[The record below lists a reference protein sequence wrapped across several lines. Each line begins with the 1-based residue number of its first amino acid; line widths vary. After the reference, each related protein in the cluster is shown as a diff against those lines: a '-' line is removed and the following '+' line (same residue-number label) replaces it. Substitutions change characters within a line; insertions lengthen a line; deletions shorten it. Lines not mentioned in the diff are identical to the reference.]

1 MAERTIFQTLS
12 KIMGGGTGR
21 SPRQD
26 SPSKTVHTY
35 NINPADDIIF
45 STKDKDEF
53 LKKKLE
59 AKQERL
65 LAMQWYK
72 AGLELDTAASESLT
86 NLQMMYRDA
95 ELMERT
101 TPEIGT
107 ALEIVAEETCM
118 IGSTGKML
126 NVASKSDRIK
136 SILEDLFYNR
146 LDLHIS
152 LPMVVKDTAKYGNE
166 FMLLNINK
174 ESGIT
179 GWRRLPVY
187 EIQRLENGISS
198 PYSAIGSMQ
207 QLGDEIKPDDTKFL
221 WVGKSDSSPFQ
232 NWQVAHFRLIN
243 DSTFLPYGVS
253 WLHKARRSWR
263 MLTMMEDMMLIY
275 RLERSVERRVFKI
288 YTGAIDDNDVPAY
301 MQQVANQFKRT
312 PIIDPQT
319 GQIDLRKNF
328 ASIDSDFFIP
338 FRSEDTASKIES
350 LPSVQ
355 NPTSMDD
362 IEYMK
367 QHLLAALRVP
377 KAFLNFT
384 NGDGSKGQSLSLMDI
399 RFSRMINRVQQA
411 ILMEL
416 NKIAII
422 HLTVLGFADEA
433 TNFSLTMNNPSSQ
446 IEMQELD
453 ALAKRVQ
460 TAQTLL
466 ADPGNG
472 IQLYSYHRV
481 LKEILHMSD
490 SEIAENLNEIRL
502 EKALAS
508 ELQLTQQIIKKT
520 GIFDPTDRIY
530 GDPEAKYDYSQ
541 AEEGEGGGPGGG
553 GPMGGG
559 MDMGGGVDDLG
570 GPDGGD
576 VGGEEESMDMGA
588 APEADAGEPVSESR
602 KVKKNLLKEIV
613 INNKPEKS
621 YFDEYLN
628 GIKKASRNEE
638 TDLGRVDIVD
648 SNFMINEELDAM
660 AKKLDKFIEEQ
671 GISDVLSD

>member
-1 MAERTIFQTLS
+1 
-12 KIMGGGTGR
+12 MGGGTGR

-384 NGDGSKGQSLSLMDI
+384 SGDSSKGQSLSLMDI

-502 EKALAS
+502 EKALAT
-508 ELQLTQQIIKKT
+508 ELQLTQQVIKKT

-576 VGGEEESMDMGA
+576 VGGDEESMDMDA

-602 KVKKNLLKEIV
+602 KLKKNLLKEIV
-613 INNKPEKS
+613 INNKPKKS

-628 GIKKASRNEE
+628 GIKKTSRNEE

>member
-1 MAERTIFQTLS
+1 
-12 KIMGGGTGR
+12 MGGGTGR

-126 NVASKSDRIK
+126 NVTSKSDRIK

-384 NGDGSKGQSLSLMDI
+384 NGDNGSKGQNLSLMDI

-502 EKALAS
+502 EKALAT
-508 ELQLTQQIIKKT
+508 ELQLTQQVIKKT

-602 KVKKNLLKEIV
+602 KLKKNLLKEIV
-613 INNKPEKS
+613 INNKPKKS

-628 GIKKASRNEE
+628 GIKKTSRNEE